1 MFKKLLVLLVL
12 LAVCLSIKPAAEAAD
27 YPPGLMYS
35 TLLNGVKILYN
46 TGQFRLD
53 NIQAVF
59 LPEAQSATSIY
70 PYNPDDGGRIWAI
83 LSSAG
88 GSEIYRFDFYGELLR
103 DPYWLLSSYR
113 VTDLRNGQDAGVGFV
128 DLSTPGDY
136 VLDFHLDS
144 GRFYTFSFS
153 VSKLSGPDP
162 FSGGDYYFLDGPW
175 EDWGYF
181 YYNDA
186 DPSYPIQVKVWLRM
200 YEHATPKDRKPE
212 MEVKRGGTLI
222 ATTRMMTITPHQDWN
237 RYEFDLIFPM
247 EGTSGGAYF
256 KAKDLLATDGD
267 YTLTLKLDGQVYGT
281 WKFKVEGG
289 LLNYTGRTLRGS
301 ADPLTFVEGGRDAW
315 WYEKE

>member
-1 MFKKLLVLLVL
+1 MVKKLLALFILLVACAL
-12 LAVCLSIKPAAEAAD
+12 VQSPAQAAD

-35 TLLNGVKILYN
+35 TVLNGVKILYN

-53 NIQAVF
+53 QIQAVF
-59 LPEAQSATSIY
+59 LPPASSAGSIY
-70 PYNPDDGGRIWAI
+70 PYNPDDGGKIWAI

-88 GSEIYRFDFYGELLR
+88 GGEIYRFDFYGELLK
-103 DPYWLLSSYR
+103 DPYWLLNSYR
-113 VTDLRNGQDAGVGFV
+113 ATDLRTGADAGVGFV

-136 VLDFHLDS
+136 VLDFYLES

-186 DPSYPIQVKVWLRM
+186 DPSYPIQFKVWLRK
-200 YEHATPKDRKPE
+200 YEHATPKGVKPE

-222 ATTRMMTITPHQDWN
+222 ATTRMMTITPRQDWV

-256 KAKDLLATDGD
+256 KAKDLLETDGD

-281 WKFKVEGG
+281 WKFKVVGG
-289 LLNYTGRTLRGS
+289 LLNYTGRTVRGS

-315 WYEKE
+315 WYQKE